1 VIATKIFKILIL
13 LILSSQF
20 GCYHNNKCDNSKK
33 KKNYCY
39 HVKPA
44 AILPA
49 INSEWDKGFWEDAE
63 TISLRNYMG
72 SSPHHFPETEA
83 MLKYDDNHIYVIFKV
98 KDQYVRAVAKEI
110 NGKVWQDS
118 CVEFFFTPGTDT
130 SRGYFNFELNCKG
143 IFLFE
148 YHTNNG
154 SKTGFVDKK
163 DYSKILVSHSL
174 DIDVEQEV
182 NGPVTWTVEYCI
194 PFSILEQYMEID
206 RPCPGTLWR
215 ANFYKCADKTSHPHW
230 LTWAPVDYPKPKFH
244 LPQFFGWLEFR

>member
-1 VIATKIFKILIL
+1 MIATKILKILIL
-13 LILSSQF
+13 LIIFPQC
-20 GCYHNNKCDNSKK
+20 GCYHNKK
-33 KKNYCY
+33 SDKSEKMINYRY
-39 HVKPA
+39 HVEQAVK
-44 AILPA
+44 LPA
-49 INSEWDKGFWEDAE
+49 INSEWDKRFWEDAE

-72 SSPHHFPETEA
+72 SRPVHFPETNA

-98 KDQYVRAVAKEI
+98 KDQYVKAIAKGI

-118 CVEFFFTPGTDT
+118 CVEFFFIPGTDI

-154 SKTGFVDKK
+154 SKTGFVDKE
-163 DYSKILVSHSL
+163 DYSKIVVSHSL

-182 NGPVTWTVEYCI
+182 IEPVTWTVEYCL
-194 PFSILEQYMEID
+194 PFSILEHYMEVD
-206 RPCPGTLWR
+206 KPVPGTLWR
-215 ANFYKCADKTSHPHW
+215 ANFYKCADKTSQPHW
-230 LTWAPVDYPKPKFH
+230 LTWAPVDYHKPKFH